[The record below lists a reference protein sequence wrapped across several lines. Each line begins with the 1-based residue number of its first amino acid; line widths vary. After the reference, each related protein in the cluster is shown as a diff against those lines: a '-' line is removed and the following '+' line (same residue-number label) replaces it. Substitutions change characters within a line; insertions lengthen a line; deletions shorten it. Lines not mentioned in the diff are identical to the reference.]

1 MNAVHRRDDELPG
14 IGARHMLATRWN
26 ITCTVATAMLRCRGQ
41 TEKCNHNC
49 CSLHIHASLTMLLV
63 PVLLLRLWLLSLPK
77 QTLTQP
83 QQPTILM
90 LLLMLPP
97 LPSPMLALQWPQ

>member
-1 MNAVHRRDDELPG
+1 
-14 IGARHMLATRWN
+14 
-26 ITCTVATAMLRCRGQ
+26 
-41 TEKCNHNC
+41 
-49 CSLHIHASLTMLLV
+49 MLLV

-83 QQPTILM
+83 QQPTKLM